1 MKIPDAHYAQKTMK
15 ELCNSYIVPNLKKPL
30 AFSPFP
36 YYIVGVKKN
45 KNSKN
50 NIDKVV
56 LMKGGS

>member
-1 MKIPDAHYAQKTMK
+1 MKIPDAHYAQKTIK
-15 ELCNSYIVPNLKKPL
+15 ELCNSYIVLNLKKPL

-45 KNSKN
+45 KIQY
-50 NIDKVV
+50 NINKVV